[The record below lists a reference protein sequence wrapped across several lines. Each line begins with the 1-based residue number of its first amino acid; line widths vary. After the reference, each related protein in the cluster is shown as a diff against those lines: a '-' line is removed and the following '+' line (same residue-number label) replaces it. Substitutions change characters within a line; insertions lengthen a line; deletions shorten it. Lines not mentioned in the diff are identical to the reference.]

1 VPAGATPAAGAAHTV
16 TSGDMAATPAPG
28 RTAAAD
34 RTALVAVGRARR
46 TGLVAYLYL
55 LPLLI
60 IYTLFVVWP
69 TLETFALSLY
79 RIDGIMID
87 AERLFVGLGNFG
99 RLVDDP
105 AFWQALR
112 NNLLWTV
119 FSVTVPVVFGLLLAA
134 LLATRGLPLRAP
146 FRVVLFLPQV
156 LALVVVGLVWS
167 WMFNPYYG
175 PINRTLSAIGL
186 SALALPWL
194 GDYLLALPAL
204 LVANAWHYYGFCMV
218 IFLAAIQGID
228 ESLYDA
234 AKVDGAGAWQRF
246 RFVTMPGLRHA
257 FTVVV
262 LIMMIDSFKV
272 FDLVRITTNGGP
284 GESTLVLSL
293 LLYKKVFFADD
304 VGYGA
309 AVAVVNTLLIITL
322 STAFSIYRRRV
333 ETRW

>member
-1 VPAGATPAAGAAHTV
+1 MPSDCS
-16 TSGDMAATPAPG
+16 SG
-28 RTAAAD
+28 
-34 RTALVAVGRARR
+34 
-46 TGLVAYLYL
+46 
-55 LPLLI
+55 
-60 IYTLFVVWP
+60 F
-69 TLETFALSLY
+69 
-79 RIDGIMID
+79 
-87 AERLFVGLGNFG
+87 GNFG
-99 RLVDDP
+99 RLTGDP

-112 NNLLWTV
+112 NNLLWTL
-119 FSVTVPVVFGLLLAA
+119 FSVTVPVAFGLLLAA
-134 LLATRGLPLRAP
+134 LLATRELPLRAP

-156 LALVVVGLVWS
+156 LALVVVGLIWS

-175 PINRTLSAIGL
+175 PINQTLRVIGL

-272 FDLVRITTNGGP
+272 FDLVRVTTNGGP

-322 STAFSIYRRRV
+322 STVFSIYRRRV